1 LTERIDLPSGG
12 AVHVEGVAGAP
23 GFLFLH
29 GVGGAAWSW
38 KPQRTV
44 LAPRFAVYTWEGR
57 GHGEAARVADAG
69 LADYWADARE
79 ALDAL
84 RARGA
89 TPLTVVGHSM
99 GGLLAMRLATE
110 RASDVE
116 SVVLVDP
123 VYAPDGSAGHVPGA
137 AGRFAAA
144 AFAPLFHQVA
154 VNGPIARAM
163 GRWVFT
169 NSFENR
175 DRMEA
180 AWRDQRTQIPVEYPR
195 MLREA
200 FTGPTGIEIR
210 DDAKT
215 IDVPTLVLEGS
226 SGRKAPRF
234 PGLVQTLRNRLGDR
248 FRYESIP
255 GGHYL
260 QLDEPDLIN
269 ALLLA
274 WKEPSRAVSSA

>member
-1 LTERIDLPSGG
+1 
-12 AVHVEGVAGAP
+12 
-23 GFLFLH
+23 
-29 GVGGAAWSW
+29 
-38 KPQRTV
+38 
-44 LAPRFAVYTWEGR
+44 
-57 GHGEAARVADAG
+57 
-69 LADYWADARE
+69 
-79 ALDAL
+79 
-84 RARGA
+84 
-89 TPLTVVGHSM
+89 M
-99 GGLLAMRLATE
+99 GGLLAMRLATH
-110 RASDVE
+110 RPADVE

-137 AGRFAAA
+137 AGKFAAA
-144 AFAPLFHQVA
+144 ACSPLFHQVA

-163 GRWVFT
+163 SRWVFT

-180 AWRDQRTQIPVEYPR
+180 AWRDQQTQVPVEYPR

-210 DDAKT
+210 DDALA

-234 PGLVQTLRNRLGDR
+234 PGLVNTLRDRLAGR

-260 QLDEPDLIN
+260 QLDEPDRVN
-269 ALLLA
+269 ALLLE
-274 WKEPSRAVSSA
+274 WKAPPAALGAGRR